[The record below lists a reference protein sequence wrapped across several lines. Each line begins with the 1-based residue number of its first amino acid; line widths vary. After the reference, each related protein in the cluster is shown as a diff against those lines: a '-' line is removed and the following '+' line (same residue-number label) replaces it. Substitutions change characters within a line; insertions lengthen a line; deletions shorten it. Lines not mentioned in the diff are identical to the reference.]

1 MWLTLGS
8 PTSQVLRTLTC
19 GSIIWCRRRMR
30 LLTGLEKAAVQGF
43 CYYDIVEE
51 NRLQLDQG
59 KLTKLAGD
67 SFNAY
72 ILILV
77 WFVFLSILPLAP
89 PKF

>member
-1 MWLTLGS
+1 
-8 PTSQVLRTLTC
+8 
-19 GSIIWCRRRMR
+19 MR

-43 CYYDIVEE
+43 CYYDIVLE

>member
-1 MWLTLGS
+1 
-8 PTSQVLRTLTC
+8 
-19 GSIIWCRRRMR
+19 MR
-30 LLTGLEKAAVQGF
+30 LLTGLEKATIQGF